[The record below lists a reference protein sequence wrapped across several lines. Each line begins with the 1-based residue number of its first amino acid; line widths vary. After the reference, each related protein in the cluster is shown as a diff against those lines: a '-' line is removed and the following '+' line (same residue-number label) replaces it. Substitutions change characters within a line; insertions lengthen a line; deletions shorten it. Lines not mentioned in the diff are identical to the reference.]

1 MKWSV
6 QIGKVIGIPIQLHIT
21 FLFILLLF
29 IYYFSSFEFQI
40 GTLVLGFYG
49 MDISLME
56 KLVFSTIASIL
67 FFSTILLHE
76 ISHSFVAKRNGLDIK
91 SITLFVFGGV
101 AQMEEIP
108 RDPKLELKMAA
119 AGPGI
124 SLVIGIVTYAFYM
137 YYGPADMGEMGM
149 NAKNAVLI
157 TAGIISFYNLVL
169 GIFNLLPAFP
179 MDGGRVLRAF
189 LALWL
194 PYMDAT
200 RMAVSIGKT
209 FAFLMGIFGLLTI
222 NIILVLIALFVY
234 YGAQGEER
242 ETFFAISLEGI
253 KVKDVM
259 THAPDL
265 IYIPPDWTISQL
277 VDVMFRFKHMGY
289 PVQEDL
295 DKPPMGVVTFEDVQ
309 KVSMELHNTVHVRDI
324 MTKDIISVSPEHE
337 AYHALQTIA
346 KNNIGRLLVIQDSR
360 IKGIVTMKDI
370 MRNMQFKHMNIPQ
383 NNYKR

>member
-324 MTKDIISVSPEHE
+324 MTKDIISVRPEHE

-383 NNYKR
+383 NNHKR

>member
-1 MKWSV
+1 MKWSL
-6 QIGKVIGIPIQLHIT
+6 QIGNVIGIPIKLHVT
-21 FLFILLLF
+21 FLFILILF
-29 IYYFSSFEFQI
+29 IYYFAVIEIPI
-40 GTLVLGFYG
+40 GTMVLGFDG
-49 MDISLME
+49 MNISLME
-56 KLVFSTIASIL
+56 KLIFSTIASIL

-76 ISHSFVAKRNGLDIK
+76 LSHSFVAKRNGLNIQ

-108 RDPKLELKMAA
+108 RNPKLELKMAA
-119 AGPGI
+119 AGPAL
-124 SLVIGIVTYAFYM
+124 SLAIGLLTYAFYV
-137 YYGPADMGEMGM
+137 YFGPVEVAEVGM
-149 NAKNAVLI
+149 TAKNAVLI
-157 TAGIISFYNLVL
+157 TAGIISVYNLIL

-200 RMAVSIGKT
+200 RMAVSIGKA

-222 NIILVLIALFVY
+222 NVILILIALFIY

-259 THAPDL
+259 TPMQDL

-277 VDVMFRFKHMGY
+277 VDAMFRFKHMGY

-295 DKPPMGVVTFEDVQ
+295 DRPPLGIVTFEDVQ
-309 KVSMELHNTVHVRDI
+309 KVPQQQHDSVKVEDI
-324 MTKDIISVSPEHE
+324 MTKAIISVTPENE
-337 AYHALQTIA
+337 AYNALQTIA
-346 KNNIGRLLVIQDSR
+346 KNNIGRLLVIQDNR
-360 IKGIVTMKDI
+360 ITGIITMKDI
-370 MRNMQFKHMNIPQ
+370 MRNMQFKHLYMSPTEQIG
-383 NNYKR
+383 

>member
-1 MKWSV
+1 MKWSI
-6 QIGKVIGIPIQLHIT
+6 QIGKVMGISIRLHIT
-21 FLFILLLF
+21 FLFILILF
-29 IYYFSSFEFQI
+29 IYYFAVIDLKI
-40 GTLVLGFYG
+40 GTMVLGFNG
-49 MDISLME
+49 MDISLTE
-56 KLVFSTIASIL
+56 KLLFSTIASIL

-76 ISHSFVAKRNGLDIK
+76 LSHSFVAKRKGLNIQ

-108 RDPKLELKMAA
+108 RNPKLELTMAA
-119 AGPGI
+119 AGPAL
-124 SLVIGIVTYAFYM
+124 SLVIGILTYAFYV
-137 YYGPADMGEMGM
+137 YFGPLEVDGIGM
-149 NAKNAVLI
+149 NTKNAILI
-157 TAGIISFYNLVL
+157 TAGIISVYNLVL

-222 NIILVLIALFVY
+222 NLILILIAVFVF

-259 THAPDL
+259 TPRQDL
-265 IYIPPDWTISQL
+265 IYVPPDWTISQL
-277 VDVMFRFKHMGY
+277 VEAMFRFKHMGY

-295 DKPPMGVVTFEDVQ
+295 DKTTLGIVTFEDVQ
-309 KVSMELHNTVHVRDI
+309 KVPKEHHDSVQVKDI
-324 MTKDIISVSPEHE
+324 MTRAIISVSPENE
-337 AYHALQTIA
+337 AYQALQTIA
-346 KNNIGRLLVIQDSR
+346 KHNIGRLLVIKDDR
-360 IKGIVTMKDI
+360 ITGIITMKDI
-370 MRNMQFKHMNIPQ
+370 MRNMQFKHMHPFPD
-383 NNYKR
+383 